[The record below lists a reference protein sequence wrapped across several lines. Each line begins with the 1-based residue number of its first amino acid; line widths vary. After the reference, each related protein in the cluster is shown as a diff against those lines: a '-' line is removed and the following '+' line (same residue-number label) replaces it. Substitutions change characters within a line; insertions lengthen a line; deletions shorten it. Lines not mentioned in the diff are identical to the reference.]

1 MRRPKV
7 VQLSK
12 ELSASGGVGTY
23 LLHLCTALENAG
35 QEVIVIHADPRSLA
49 SPSGVSHQFYVEKF
63 DEFEG
68 EHNGRTRTSRV
79 MEILET
85 VKPDIVHIQGNNNFL
100 LEDEIRRRYPAVKS
114 LHVYDFCP
122 SGNKF
127 HHALEKVCR
136 HPTGPLCIPRM
147 VYKRCL
153 LTKRP
158 SVIWW
163 HYRRCVEAN
172 RNNANYRKLIV
183 ASEFVKRQAVAT
195 GYPAGQ
201 IEVVP
206 YFTPLPER
214 WPSACEGERGHPGLV
229 GGTVL
234 FVGRVVREKGLD
246 HLLSAFSQV
255 RTSWRLLVA
264 GDGPDLGRAK
274 RLARR
279 LRLDSRI
286 EFAGWADRELLS
298 RFYREASL
306 VVLPSIWPE
315 PFGLVGIEAMS
326 YEKPVVAF
334 KVGGIPEW
342 LQDGVT
348 GFLISPFDVREMAER
363 INYLLEHPEVAQK
376 MGMKGRARVEREF
389 SEEKHMTRLLNIY
402 EAVRDTKVP
411 ASVLT

>member
-1 MRRPKV
+1 MRI

-12 ELSASGGVGTY
+12 EFSANGGVGTY
-23 LLHLCTALENAG
+23 SLNLSAALESAG
-35 QEVIVIHADPRSLA
+35 QEVIVVHADPSA
-49 SPSGVSHQFYVEKF
+49 SASTSGVSRQFYVEGF
-63 DEFEG
+63 DQFG
-68 EHNGRTRTSRV
+68 DHRNSRRSTSQV
-79 MEILET
+79 IEILEA

-100 LEDEIRRRYPAVKS
+100 LEDEIRRRYAAVKS

-127 HHALEKVCR
+127 HHALGRACR

-147 VYKRCL
+147 GYKRCL

-172 RNNANYRKLIV
+172 RNNAHYPTLIV
-183 ASEFVKRQAVAT
+183 ASEYVKKQAVAS

-206 YFTPLPER
+206 HFTPLPER
-214 WPSACEGERGHPGLV
+214 GPSACEGERGHHGLV

-234 FVGRVVREKGLD
+234 FVGRVVREKGLG
-246 HLLSAFSQV
+246 HLLSALSRV
-255 RTSWRLLVA
+255 HTSWRLLVA
-264 GDGPDLGRAK
+264 GDGPDLDRVK

-279 LRLDSRI
+279 LRVDTRMN
-286 EFAGWADRELLS
+286 FAGWADRELLR

-306 VVLPSIWPE
+306 VVVPSVWPE

-326 YEKPVVAF
+326 YGKPVVAF
-334 KVGGIPEW
+334 DVGGIPEW

-348 GFLISPFDVREMAER
+348 GFLITPYDVKEMAAK
-363 INYLLEHPEVAQK
+363 IDYLLEHPELARE
-376 MGMKGRARVEREF
+376 MGMNGRARGEQKFNER
-389 SEEKHMTRLLNIY
+389 KHIARLLEIY
-402 EAVRDTKVP
+402 SEVSHARP
-411 ASVLT
+411 QPSVIAC